1 MFAFCAPHST
11 RLLYRFDIATSMLD
25 IYVDR
30 FSTEEHPDTSYD
42 AYNDMNDIAHW
53 LLKDKWDEVKW
64 KLHTVRSP
72 ELPFNS
78 HSTRTVVLN
87 MKSIKTI
94 EFLQRYR
101 NDMIYGLRGNIMDQ
115 PSFGKAGLSMFL
127 DYGGDSESGFRSMI
141 LNSTQFCDNNT
152 GRLSCKMH
160 DSCIL
165 MHKEPL

>member
-1 MFAFCAPHST
+1 MFAFCAPHPT
-11 RLLYRFDIATSMLD
+11 RLLYRFDIATSMLERQERE
-25 IYVDR
+25 YR
-30 FSTEEHPDTSYD
+30 EEHPDSSYD
-42 AYNDMNDIAHW
+42 AYNDMNNIAHW
-53 LLKDKWDEVKW
+53 LLKDKWDKVKW
-64 KLHTVRSP
+64 KLHQVRSP

-87 MKSIKTI
+87 MKSPRTI

-101 NDMIYGLRGNIMDQ
+101 NDMIYGLEGKIMDQ

-141 LNSTQFCDNNT
+141 LNNTQFCD
-152 GRLSCKMH
+152 GRGTNSCKMH